1 MNKIVEDL
9 DKQIDVDK
17 EIIALLPK
25 NEIKELKN
33 LISKISE
40 VKEGYDNLK
49 DTIYKEICKRYN
61 KYLEVNE
68 NPEIKVLE
76 QKIIELN
83 QKINLVNTES
93 AYEKLGLDKLEY
105 NMNGYYKK
113 SLTELNSELIEFIKK
128 YKNIGIEIEAK
139 DFDISEYCQEYMTE
153 LL

>member
-83 QKINLVNTES
+83 KKINLVNTES

-128 YKNIGIEIEAK
+128 
-139 DFDISEYCQEYMTE
+139 
-153 LL
+153 

>member
-9 DKQIDVDK
+9 DKQIDVDR
-17 EIIALLPK
+17 EIIA
-25 NEIKELKN
+25 
-33 LISKISE
+33 
-40 VKEGYDNLK
+40 
-49 DTIYKEICKRYN
+49 CKRYN

-83 QKINLVNTES
+83 KKINLVNTES
-93 AYEKLGLDKLEY
+93 SYEKLGLDKLEY

-128 YKNIGIEIEAK
+128 
-139 DFDISEYCQEYMTE
+139 
-153 LL
+153 